1 MGDEVKK
8 TSQNRHSDDDFR
20 FENLEAR
27 VDDLFGER
35 FFVDFM
41 KYCNRYV
48 DLEAE
53 YLGVSRDQLGEIEYG
68 VYMGRLERF
77 RKEELMQELVSEVKK
92 CAKRANIPI
101 RKVAA
106 SYLPHFAWTDES
118 LREHIKQRYTKGGK

>member
-41 KYCNRYV
+41 KYCDRYV
-48 DLEAE
+48 ALEAE
-53 YLGVSRDQLGEIEYG
+53 YLGVNKDQLGEIEYG

-77 RKEELMQELVSEVKK
+77 RKEELMQELVSEVKN
-92 CAKRANIPI
+92 CAKRENIPI
-101 RKVAA
+101 KRVAA
-106 SYLPHFAWTDES
+106 SYLPYFSWTDEG